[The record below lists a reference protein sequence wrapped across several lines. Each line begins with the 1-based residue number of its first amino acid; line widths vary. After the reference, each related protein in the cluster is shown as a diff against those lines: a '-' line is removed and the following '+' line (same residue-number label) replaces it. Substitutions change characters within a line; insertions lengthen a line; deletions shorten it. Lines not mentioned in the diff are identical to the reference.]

1 MKTQLSTFYLGPYY
15 FGIDVKR
22 VQEIIRFH
30 EISTVPL
37 APKVISGLINLR
49 GDIVTA
55 IDLGL
60 RLEIDENRSVDRES
74 QMNVVIRTEEN
85 SVSLVVDRVG
95 DILEVE
101 DGQYEKP
108 PETLKG
114 AAKDLIVGTY
124 KLEDRLLLLLDIDK
138 VIQI

>member
-1 MKTQLSTFYLGPYY
+1 MKTQLSTFYLGPYF
-15 FGIDVKR
+15 FGLDVKR

-30 EISTVPL
+30 EISPVPL
-37 APKVISGLINLR
+37 APPVISGLINLR

-60 RLEIDENRSVDRES
+60 RLEIEEDRVIDKEM

-95 DILEVE
+95 DIIEVE
-101 DGQYEKP
+101 EGQYEKP

-114 AAKDLIVGTY
+114 SAKELIVGTY

-138 VIQI
+138 IIQI

>member
-1 MKTQLSTFYLGPYY
+1 MKTQLSTFYLGPYF
-15 FGIDVKR
+15 FGLDVKR

-30 EISTVPL
+30 EISPVPL
-37 APKVISGLINLR
+37 APLVISGLINLR

-60 RLEIDENRSVDRES
+60 RLEIEENRAVDKEAR
-74 QMNVVIRTEEN
+74 MNVVIRTEDN

-95 DILEVE
+95 DIIEVE
-101 DGQYEKP
+101 EGQYEKP

-114 AAKDLIVGTY
+114 AAKELIVGTY
-124 KLEDRLLLLLDIDK
+124 KLEGRLLMLLDIDK